1 MFSLHEGRLFISDWK
16 VTLVSAERPQIWRAG
31 GAASLFIQ
39 INSSHCYIPT
49 RLSASSHY
57 EHLLCA
63 DPFLKHCHNNYK
75 HLSKQKSWWESW
87 ETMRNASQ
95 GISRMKKTAVPQWDA
110 DVRANKKSA
119 WSDCLT
125 TRHRIPSYDD
135 CLQHAEAL
143 KYGALMQVLTH
154 LHVSVLPPL
163 EQIETESRG

>member
-49 RLSASSHY
+49 RISASSHY

-95 GISRMKKTAVPQWDA
+95 GISRMEKQPYHSEMPMYALTKSLRGATVWQQGTA
-110 DVRANKKSA
+110 S
-119 WSDCLT
+119 S
-125 TRHRIPSYDD
+125 DD
-135 CLQHAEAL
+135 CLQHVEAL